1 MLASRHGVSSQAR
14 GHGSGGMT
22 NFSDVD
28 FFSDPELVADP
39 YPYYEYLREQCP
51 VTHLP
56 RGRMVA
62 VTGYDELTQV
72 YRDSATF
79 SAVNSSLGPFPLPFD
94 VTGDDISEQIDA
106 HRDQFPMSEHLV
118 SFDPPRHTVHRAL
131 LNGLFT
137 PKRLKENEQFMWRL
151 ADQLIDE
158 FIADGRCEFAS
169 AYGQPFPLL
178 VIADLLGVP
187 EADHSMFRE
196 LLAGKGPAEDP
207 SWAQRDEDGSVNMNP
222 LAYLDKWFT
231 TYISDRRN
239 TPAQDILTEMATQ
252 RFPDG
257 SLPEVVDLVRIAT
270 FLFIAGH
277 ETTARLLSSALRVLA
292 EDPKLQDTLRSNR
305 DRIPNFVEEM
315 LRLESPIK
323 SDFRLTRVATTLGGV
338 ELRPGTTVMLLPG
351 AANRDRRHF
360 DCPAEL
366 RVDRPNAR
374 QNVAFAR
381 GAHSC
386 PGGPLARIEGR
397 VSLER
402 ILDRLKEIRLDETQ
416 HGPAGNRRFD
426 YVPLYILRGLE
437 ALLIEFTATS

>member
-106 HRDQFPMSEHLV
+106 HRDEFPMSEHLV
-118 SFDPPRHTVHRAL
+118 SFDPLRHTVHRAL

-292 EDPKLQDTLRSNR
+292 EDPELQDTLRSNR

-351 AANRDRRHF
+351 AANRDPRHF

-386 PGGPLARIEGR
+386 PGGPLARIEG
-397 VSLER
+397 
-402 ILDRLKEIRLDETQ
+402 
-416 HGPAGNRRFD
+416 G
-426 YVPLYILRGLE
+426 VP
-437 ALLIEFTATS
+437 

>member
-1 MLASRHGVSSQAR
+1 MAPAAP
-14 GHGSGGMT
+14 

-28 FFSDPELVADP
+28 FFSDPRLVADP
-39 YPYYEYLREQCP
+39 YPYYEYLRAQCP
-51 VTHLP
+51 VAHVP
-56 RGRMVA
+56 SSRVVA
-62 VTGYDELTQV
+62 VTGYDELAQV

-94 VTGDDISEQIDA
+94 VTGDDISEQLEA
-106 HRDQFPMSEHLV
+106 HRDEFPMSEHLV
-118 SFDPPRHTVHRAL
+118 SFDPPKHTAHRAL

-137 PKRLKENEQFMWRL
+137 PKRLKQNEEFMWHL
-151 ADQLIDE
+151 TDQLIDE
-158 FIADGRCEFAS
+158 FVTDGRTEFAS
-169 AYGQPFPLL
+169 SYGQPFPLL

-187 EADHSMFRE
+187 QDDHAIFRQ
-196 LLAGKGPAEDP
+196 LLAGGHPAEHQG
-207 SWAQRDEDGSVNMNP
+207 WTQNMNP
-222 LAYLDKWFT
+222 LAYLDKWFAA
-231 TYISDRRN
+231 YISDRRA
-239 TPAQDILTEMATQ
+239 TPVDDILTEMATQ

-257 SLPEVVDLVRIAT
+257 SLPEVVDVVRIAT

-277 ETTARLLSSALRVLA
+277 ETTARLLSSALRILA
-292 EDPKLQDTLRSNR
+292 EDAELQNTLRRNR

-338 ELRPGTTVMLLPG
+338 ELPAGTTVMLLPG
-351 AANRDRRHF
+351 AANRDPAHF
-360 DCPAEL
+360 ECPAEL
-366 RVDRPNAR
+366 RVDRRNAR

-397 VSLER
+397 VTIER
-402 ILDRLKEIRLDETQ
+402 ILDRLKDIRLDESW
-416 HGPAGNRRFD
+416 HGPAGDRRFQ

-437 ALLIEFTATS
+437 ALHLEFDAAS

>member
-1 MLASRHGVSSQAR
+1 MAD
-14 GHGSGGMT
+14 GGIT
-22 NFSDVD
+22 DYSKVNF
-28 FFSDPELVADP
+28 FTDPHVAHDP
-39 YPYYEYLREQCP
+39 YPYYEYLRGQCP
-51 VTHLP
+51 VAHVP
-56 RGRMVA
+56 SSGVVA
-62 VTGYDELTQV
+62 VSGYDALVAV
-72 YRDSATF
+72 YRDSVTF

-94 VTGDDISEQIDA
+94 VSGDDISEELEA
-106 HRDQFPMSEHLV
+106 HRDRFPMSEHLV
-118 SFDPPRHTVHRAL
+118 SFDPPKHTAHRAL

-137 PKRLKENEQFMWRL
+137 PKRLKENEEFMWRL
-151 ADQLIDE
+151 ADRLIDE
-158 FIADGRCEFAS
+158 FIADGHCEFAS

-196 LLAGKGPAEDP
+196 LLAGNGPAEDP
-207 SWAQRDEDGSVNMNP
+207 GWVQRDENGSLNMNP

-231 TYISDRRN
+231 TYITDRRAS
-239 TPAQDILTEMATQ
+239 PQDDILTEMATQ
-252 RFPDG
+252 HFLDG
-257 SLPEVVDLVRIAT
+257 TLPEVVDLVRIAT

-292 EDPKLQDTLRSNR
+292 EHPDLQDTLRRNR
-305 DRIPNFVEEM
+305 ELVPNFVEEM

-323 SDFRLTRVATTLGGV
+323 SDFRLTRVATALAGV
-338 ELRPGTTVMLLPG
+338 DLPAGTTMMLLPG
-351 AANRDRRHF
+351 AANRDPAHF

-381 GAHSC
+381 GVHSC

-397 VSLER
+397 VTIER
-402 ILDRLKEIRLDETQ
+402 ILDRLFDIRISEAH
-416 HGPAGNRRFD
+416 HGPPDARRFD

-437 ALLIEFTATS
+437 ALHIEFGAKS

>member
-1 MLASRHGVSSQAR
+1 MADYKNV
-14 GHGSGGMT
+14 
-22 NFSDVD
+22 N
-28 FFSDPELVADP
+28 FFSDPRLVADP
-39 YPYYEYLREQCP
+39 YPYYEYLRAQCP
-51 VTHLP
+51 VAHVP
-56 RGRMVA
+56 SSGVVA
-62 VTGYDELTQV
+62 VTGYDELIQV

-94 VTGDDISEQIDA
+94 ITGDDITEELEA

-118 SFDPPRHTVHRAL
+118 SFDPPKHTAHRAL

-137 PKRLKENEQFMWRL
+137 PKRLKENEEFMWRL

-158 FIADGRCEFAS
+158 FVDDGRCEFVS

-187 EADHSMFRE
+187 DADHSMFRQ
-196 LLAGKGPAEDP
+196 LLAGHGPAEDQ
-207 SWAQRDEDGSVNMNP
+207 SWAENMNP

-231 TYISDRRN
+231 TYISDRRES
-239 TPAQDILTEMATQ
+239 PAHDVLTEMATE

-257 SLPEVVDLVRIAT
+257 SLPEVVDVVRIAT

-292 EDPKLQDTLRSNR
+292 EDPELENALRSNR

-323 SDFRLTRVATTLGGV
+323 SDFRLTRVTTTLGGV
-338 ELRPGTTVMLLPG
+338 EVPAGTTVMLLPG
-351 AANRDRRHF
+351 AANRDPRHF

-381 GAHSC
+381 GVHSC

-397 VSLER
+397 VTIER
-402 ILDRLKEIRLDETQ
+402 ILDRFNDIRIDEAQ
-416 HGPAGNRRFD
+416 HGPPADRRFN

-437 ALLIEFTATS
+437 ELHIEFTAKS

>member
-1 MLASRHGVSSQAR
+1 MKDFSEV
-14 GHGSGGMT
+14 
-22 NFSDVD
+22 NF
-28 FFSDPELVADP
+28 FTDPGLVANP
-39 YPYYEYLREQCP
+39 YPYYEYLRAQCP
-51 VTHLP
+51 VVHVP
-56 RGRMVA
+56 SSGVVA
-62 VTGYDELTQV
+62 VTGYDELGQV

-79 SAVNSSLGPFPLPFD
+79 SAVNSSLGPFPLPFE
-94 VTGDDISEQIDA
+94 VAGDDISEQVEA

-118 SFDPPRHTVHRAL
+118 SFDPPKHTAHRAL

-137 PKRLKENEQFMWRL
+137 PKRLKENEEFMWRL

-158 FIADGRCEFAS
+158 FAPDGHAEFGS

-187 EADHSMFRE
+187 EADHAMFRE
-196 LLAGKGPAEDP
+196 LLAGRGPAEDP
-207 SWAQRDEDGSVNMNP
+207 EWAQCGEDGSVNMNP

-231 TYISDRRN
+231 TYICERRN
-239 TPAQDILTEMATQ
+239 APAQDILTEMATQ

-277 ETTARLLSSALRVLA
+277 ETTARLLSSAMRLLA
-292 EDPKLQDTLRSNR
+292 EDPELQNTLRANR

-323 SDFRLTRVATTLGGV
+323 SDFRLARVATTLGGV
-338 ELRPGTTVMLLPG
+338 AVPAGTTVMLLPG
-351 AANRDRRHF
+351 AANRDPRHF
-360 DCPAEL
+360 ECPAEL

-381 GAHSC
+381 GVHSC

-397 VSLER
+397 VTIDRILER
-402 ILDRLKEIRLDETQ
+402 LKDIRLDEAR
-416 HGPAGNRRFD
+416 HGPPGDRRFD

-437 ALLIEFTATS
+437 ALHIEFTANP

>member
-1 MLASRHGVSSQAR
+1 MADYNNV
-14 GHGSGGMT
+14 
-22 NFSDVD
+22 N
-28 FFSDPELVADP
+28 FFSDPGLVANP
-39 YPYYEYLREQCP
+39 YPYYEYLRAQCP
-51 VTHLP
+51 VTHVP
-56 RGRMVA
+56 SSGVVA
-62 VTGYDELTQV
+62 VTGYDELIQV

-79 SAVNSSLGPFPLPFD
+79 SAANSSLGPFPLPFD
-94 VTGDDISEQIDA
+94 ITGDDITEQVEA
-106 HRDQFPMSEHLV
+106 HRDKFPMSEHLV
-118 SFDPPRHTVHRAL
+118 SFDPPKHTAHRAL

-137 PKRLKENEQFMWRL
+137 PKRLKENEEFMWRL

-158 FIADGRCEFAS
+158 FVSEGRCEFAS

-187 EADHSMFRE
+187 EADHSMFRQ
-196 LLAGKGPAEDP
+196 LLAGKGPAEDQ
-207 SWAQRDEDGSVNMNP
+207 SWAENGMNP

-231 TYISDRRN
+231 TYISDRRES
-239 TPAQDILTEMATQ
+239 PLRDILTEMATE

-257 SLPEVVDLVRIAT
+257 SLPEVVDVVRIAT

-292 EDPKLQDTLRSNR
+292 EDPELQNTLRGNR

-323 SDFRLTRVATTLGGV
+323 SDFRLARVATTLGGV
-338 ELRPGTTVMLLPG
+338 EVPAGMTVMLLPG
-351 AANRDRRHF
+351 AANRDPRHF

-397 VSLER
+397 VTIER
-402 ILDRLKEIRLDETQ
+402 ILDRLNDIRIDESR
-416 HGPAGNRRFD
+416 HGPPADRRFN

-437 ALLIEFTATS
+437 ELRIEFNAKS

>member
-1 MLASRHGVSSQAR
+1 MADGGATDYGEVNFFTDAR
-14 GHGSGGMT
+14 
-22 NFSDVD
+22 
-28 FFSDPELVADP
+28 VARDP
-39 YPYYEYLREQCP
+39 YPYYEYLRGRCP
-51 VTHLP
+51 VAHVP
-56 RGRMVA
+56 SSGVVA
-62 VTGYDELTQV
+62 VTGYDELVAV

-94 VTGDDISEQIDA
+94 VTGDDISEQLES
-106 HRDQFPMSEHLV
+106 HRDRFPMSEHLV
-118 SFDPPRHTVHRAL
+118 SFDPPKHTAHRAL

-137 PKRLKENEQFMWRL
+137 PKRLKENEEFMWRL
-151 ADQLIDE
+151 ADRLIDE
-158 FIADGRCEFAS
+158 FIDDARCEFAA

-207 SWAQRDEDGSVNMNP
+207 GWVERDEHGSVNMNP

-231 TYISDRRN
+231 AYITDRRGS
-239 TPAQDILTEMATQ
+239 PQHDILTEMATQ

-257 SLPEVVDLVRIAT
+257 TLPEVTDLVRIAT

-277 ETTARLLSSALRVLA
+277 ETTARLPSSALRVLA
-292 EDPKLQDTLRSNR
+292 EDRDLQETLRRNR
-305 DRIPNFVEEM
+305 ELVPNFVEEM

-323 SDFRLTRVATTLGGV
+323 SDFRLTRVATTLAGV
-338 ELRPGTTVMLLPG
+338 DLPAGTTMMLLPG
-351 AANRDRRHF
+351 AANRDPAHF

-366 RVDRPNAR
+366 RVDRQNAR

-381 GAHSC
+381 GMHSC

-397 VSLER
+397 VTIER
-402 ILDRLKEIRLDETQ
+402 ILDRLSDIRISEIQ
-416 HGPAGNRRFD
+416 HGPPEAREFD
-426 YVPLYILRGLE
+426 YVPLYILRGLQ
-437 ALLIEFTATS
+437 ALHIEFSAKP

>member
-1 MLASRHGVSSQAR
+1 
-14 GHGSGGMT
+14 
-22 NFSDVD
+22 
-28 FFSDPELVADP
+28 
-39 YPYYEYLREQCP
+39 
-51 VTHLP
+51 
-56 RGRMVA
+56 
-62 VTGYDELTQV
+62 
-72 YRDSATF
+72 
-79 SAVNSSLGPFPLPFD
+79 
-94 VTGDDISEQIDA
+94 
-106 HRDQFPMSEHLV
+106 MSEHLV
-118 SFDPPRHTVHRAL
+118 SFDPPKHTAHRAL

-137 PKRLKENEQFMWRL
+137 PKRLKENEEFMWRL

-158 FIADGRCEFAS
+158 FVADGRCEFAS

-187 EADHSMFRE
+187 ESDHSMFRQ
-196 LLAGKGPAEDP
+196 LLAGQGPAEDQ
-207 SWAQRDEDGSVNMNP
+207 SWAENMNP

-231 TYISDRRN
+231 TYISDRRES
-239 TPAQDILTEMATQ
+239 PAQDILTEMATE

-257 SLPEVVDLVRIAT
+257 SLPEVVDVVRIAT

-292 EDPKLQDTLRSNR
+292 EDPELQNALRSNR

-323 SDFRLTRVATTLGGV
+323 SDFRLARVTSTLGGV
-338 ELRPGTTVMLLPG
+338 EVPAGTTVMLLPG
-351 AANRDRRHF
+351 AANRDPRHF

-397 VSLER
+397 VTIER
-402 ILDRLKEIRLDETQ
+402 ILDRLNDIRIDESH
-416 HGPAGNRRFD
+416 HGPPADRLFN

-437 ALLIEFTATS
+437 ELHIEFTAKS

>member
-1 MLASRHGVSSQAR
+1 MKDFSEV
-14 GHGSGGMT
+14 
-22 NFSDVD
+22 NF
-28 FFSDPELVADP
+28 FTDPGLTADP
-39 YPYYEYLREQCP
+39 YPYYEYLRAQCP
-51 VTHLP
+51 VVHVP
-56 RGRMVA
+56 SSGVVA

-94 VTGDDISEQIDA
+94 VADDDDIAERIEL
-106 HRDQFPMSEHLV
+106 HRNEFPMSEHLV
-118 SFDPPRHTVHRAL
+118 SFDPPKHTEHRAL

-137 PKRLKENEQFMWRL
+137 QARLKENEEFMWRL

-158 FIADGRCEFAS
+158 FVADGRCDFAS

-187 EADHSMFRE
+187 EADHAMFRE

-207 SWAQRDEDGSVNMNP
+207 AWAQRDVNGSVNMNP
-222 LAYLDKWFT
+222 LAYLDRWFT
-231 TYISDRRN
+231 TYISDRRA
-239 TPAQDILTEMATQ
+239 TPARDILTETATQ

-277 ETTARLLSSALRVLA
+277 ETTARLLSSALCVLA
-292 EDPKLQDTLRSNR
+292 EDPELQDMLRGNR
-305 DRIPNFVEEM
+305 DRIPNFVEEV

-323 SDFRLTRVATTLGGV
+323 SDFRLTRTATTLGGV
-338 ELRPGTTVMLLPG
+338 ELPAGTTVMLLPG
-351 AANRDRRHF
+351 AANRDPRHF

-366 RVDRPNAR
+366 RVDRSNAR

-381 GAHSC
+381 GVHSC

-397 VSLER
+397 VTIER
-402 ILDRLKEIRLDETQ
+402 ILDRLTDIRLDEAQ
-416 HGPAGNRRFD
+416 HGPAGDRRFD

-437 ALLIEFTATS
+437 ALYIEFTAKS

>member
-1 MLASRHGVSSQAR
+1 
-14 GHGSGGMT
+14 MT

-28 FFSDPELVADP
+28 FFSDPGLVADP

-51 VTHLP
+51 VIHLP

-94 VTGDDISEQIDA
+94 VTGDDITEQIYA

-118 SFDPPRHTVHRAL
+118 SFDPPRHTAHRAL

-151 ADQLIDE
+151 ADRLIDE

-231 TYISDRRN
+231 TYISDRRD

-292 EDPKLQDTLRSNR
+292 EDPELQDTLRSNR

-338 ELRPGTTVMLLPG
+338 ELPAGTTVMLLPG
-351 AANRDRRHF
+351 AANRDPRHF

-397 VSLER
+397 VSVER
-402 ILDRLKEIRLDETQ
+402 ILDRLKDIRLDEAQ
-416 HGPAGNRRFD
+416 HGPPGNRRFD

-437 ALLIEFTATS
+437 ALQIEFTATS

>member
-1 MLASRHGVSSQAR
+1 MKDFSEV
-14 GHGSGGMT
+14 
-22 NFSDVD
+22 NF
-28 FFSDPELVADP
+28 FTDPGLVTDP
-39 YPYYEYLREQCP
+39 YPYYEYLRAKCP
-51 VTHLP
+51 VVHVP
-56 RGRMVA
+56 SSGVVA
-62 VTGYDELTQV
+62 VTGYDELHQV

-94 VTGDDISEQIDA
+94 VVGDDISEQVEA

-118 SFDPPRHTVHRAL
+118 SFDPPKHTAHRAL

-137 PKRLKENEQFMWRL
+137 PKRLKENEEFMWRL

-158 FIADGRCEFAS
+158 LLGKSADGRAEFAS

-196 LLAGKGPAEDP
+196 LLAGRGPAEDP
-207 SWAQRDEDGSVNMNP
+207 EWAQRGADGSVNMNP

-231 TYISDRRN
+231 TYISDRRD

-277 ETTARLLSSALRVLA
+277 ETTARLLSSAMRVLA
-292 EDPKLQDTLRSNR
+292 EDPELQNTLRANR

-338 ELRPGTTVMLLPG
+338 AVPAGATVMLLPG
-351 AANRDRRHF
+351 AANRDPRHF

-397 VSLER
+397 VTIER
-402 ILDRLKEIRLDETQ
+402 ILDRLKDIRLDKAQ
-416 HGPAGNRRFD
+416 HGPPGDRRFD

-437 ALLIEFTATS
+437 KLHIEFTSP

>member
-1 MLASRHGVSSQAR
+1 MAD
-14 GHGSGGMT
+14 
-22 NFSDVD
+22 FSEVN
-28 FFSDPELVADP
+28 FFSDSGVVADP
-39 YPYYEYLREQCP
+39 YPYYEYLRAQCP
-51 VTHLP
+51 VVHVP
-56 RGRMVA
+56 SSGVVA
-62 VTGYDELTQV
+62 VTGYDELVEV

-79 SAVNSSLGPFPLPFD
+79 SAVNSSLGPFPLPFN
-94 VTGDDISEQIDA
+94 VVSDDISELIESR
-106 HRDQFPMSEHLV
+106 RDQFPMSEHLV
-118 SFDPPRHTVHRAL
+118 SFDPPRHTAHRAL

-137 PKRLKENEQFMWRL
+137 PKRLKENEEFMWRL

-158 FIADGRCEFAS
+158 FVVDGRCDFAS

-187 EADHSMFRE
+187 ESDHSMFRE
-196 LLAGKGPAEDP
+196 LLAGRGPAEDP
-207 SWAQRDEDGSVNMNP
+207 SWAQRDDDGSVNMNP

-231 TYISDRRN
+231 TYISDRRAA
-239 TPAQDILTEMATQ
+239 PAQDILTEMATQ
-252 RFPDG
+252 RFPDD

-292 EDPKLQDTLRSNR
+292 EDPELQDVLRSNR

-323 SDFRLTRVATTLGGV
+323 SDFRLTRTATTLGGV
-338 ELRPGTTVMLLPG
+338 ELPAGTTMMLLLG
-351 AANRDRRHF
+351 AANRDPLRF
-360 DCPAEL
+360 ECPADL

-381 GAHSC
+381 GVHSC
-386 PGGPLARIEGR
+386 PGGPLARIEGK
-397 VSLER
+397 VTIER
-402 ILDRLKEIRLDETQ
+402 ILDRLKDIRIDETQ
-416 HGPAGNRRFD
+416 HGPAGDRRFS

-437 ALLIEFTATS
+437 ALHIEFTAKS